1 MILLLNMFVL
11 VRSIKYKKKITK
23 SKINMLKHK
32 IIKEILF
39 IFFLLKRKY
48 WPTVCCHVT
57 WSKY

>member
-48 WPTVCCHVT
+48 
-57 WSKY
+57 